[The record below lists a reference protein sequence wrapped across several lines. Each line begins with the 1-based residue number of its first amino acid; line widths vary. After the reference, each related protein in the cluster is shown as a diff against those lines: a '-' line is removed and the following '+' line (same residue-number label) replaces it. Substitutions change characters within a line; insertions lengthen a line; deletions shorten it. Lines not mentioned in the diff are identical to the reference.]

1 MIIPRLN
8 LRLLAG
14 RPATAYNSGMDY
26 VPRQET
32 IRLLA
37 AASYLPAVPLFL
49 LLNRRYRDV
58 RLIRF
63 HAFQA
68 IGLIL
73 LLVLLLIAG
82 SIVSTLLGSLPG
94 LGELIN
100 MLVGLGF
107 MIVLL
112 GSAGVAFYG
121 AAQAA
126 QGNYTRIPILTDW
139 VWAQVNGSGRPQ
151 PPRKKRARKRPRP
164 EEESWEEPASAS
176 EEEAF

>member
-1 MIIPRLN
+1 MN
-8 LRLLAG
+8 
-14 RPATAYNSGMDY
+14 GMDY

-37 AASYLPAVPLFL
+37 AAAYLPTVPLFL
-49 LLNRRYRDV
+49 LANRRYRDV

-73 LLVLLLIAG
+73 MLVLLLLAG

-100 MLVGLGF
+100 MAVGLGF
-107 MIVLL
+107 VIALL

-121 AAQAA
+121 AAMAV

-139 VWAQVNGSGRPQ
+139 VWAQVNGSGRPA
-151 PPRKKRARKRPRP
+151 PPRKRRVRRRPRP
-164 EEESWEEPASAS
+164 EEDWEAPGAAS